1 VSGLLQDLRHAAR
14 AFAKSPGFTLA
25 ALLSLAI
32 GIGANTSIFSVA
44 NALLLRPLPY
54 RDAERLAILWNRSPG
69 LNITQDWFST
79 AQYFDIKTSHSGFEQ
94 LAIAI
99 GGNYNLIGDGEP
111 ERVGTIRVSSN
122 LLPMLGA
129 GPALGRLFVAE
140 EDSPGR
146 PAAAVL
152 SYGMWLRRY
161 GLDSNVIGRS
171 VTLNGQTY
179 QIVGTLPE
187 RFSLPREV
195 LPTLG
200 GAEQAEILV
209 SLPLAPNAANIR
221 TREDYNILGKLK
233 PGTSVQRAQVEMDA
247 LTARLRRDFP
257 DVYPPNSGLTFSI
270 VPLHEQV
277 VGDARRTLLILV
289 ASVGFVLLIACA
301 NVANLLLS
309 RAVSR
314 EREIAVRTALGAGR
328 ARLIRQLLTESL
340 LLAFGGGVAGV
351 LLAFWSLAALRS
363 LGSKS
368 VPRLAE
374 VTIDARVLLFTLLL
388 CALAGILFGLAPAL
402 RASRLDLNASL
413 KDAARGSGGST
424 VWGRGNNLR
433 RLLVAAELGLSL
445 VLLIG
450 AGLLIRS
457 FAHLLNVPTGFN
469 AKNVLTLSLTMNGRK
484 YDKPQAVIDTYRQL
498 ADRLEHL
505 PGVIAAGGVTSIPL
519 SQMFA
524 WGPITIEGRVP
535 AAGESFLNCD
545 ERVVNG
551 RYFQAMQIPLLQGRF
566 FTDQDHLSSPRAII
580 VDEFMAREFWPGG
593 DAIGKRVKLGGFT
606 SNAPWQTVVGVV
618 GRIKQDSLDADP
630 RIALYL
636 PQAQSPSR
644 GMIVTVRAGS
654 DPSALAAAVKKEIRD
669 LDPDLPIYNLRT
681 MAGRVDEFLAPRR
694 FSTLLLGI
702 FALVALAL
710 AAIGTYGVIAY
721 LVTQSTREI
730 GIRIAL
736 GATQR
741 SILGLVVGRAMAVAL
756 GGVAAGLAGALALTR
771 FLRGLLFGVA
781 ILLALVAL
789 AASYLPARRAARID
803 PMICLRYE

>member
-1 VSGLLQDLRHAAR
+1 MNGLVQDLRQAAR
-14 AFAKSPGFTLA
+14 AFANNPGFTLA

-54 RDAERLAILWNRSPG
+54 RDADRLAILWNRSPG
-69 LNITQDWFST
+69 LNITEDWFST
-79 AQYFDIKTSHSGFEQ
+79 AQYFDIKNSQSGFEQ

-99 GGNYNLIGDGEP
+99 GGNYNLTGDGEP
-111 ERVGTIRVSSN
+111 ERVGTIRVSAN

-129 GPALGRLFVAE
+129 SPALGRLFVAE
-140 EDSPGR
+140 EDAPGR
-146 PAAAVL
+146 PATAVL
-152 SYGMWLRRY
+152 SYGTWQRRY
-161 GLDSNVIGRS
+161 GRDPKVLGRS
-171 VTLNGQTY
+171 ITLNGQTY
-179 QIVGTLPE
+179 QIAGVLSE

-209 SLPLAPNAANIR
+209 SLPLASNAATIR
-221 TREDYNILGKLK
+221 TREDYNIMGKLK
-233 PGTSVQRAQVEMDA
+233 PGVTVQQAQVEMNA
-247 LTARLRRDFP
+247 LTGRLMRDFP
-257 DVYPPNSGLTFSI
+257 EAYPPNSGLTFSI
-270 VPLHEQV
+270 VPLQEQV
-277 VGDARRTLLILV
+277 VGNVRRTLLVLI

-328 ARLIRQLLTESL
+328 GRLIRQLLTESL
-340 LLAFGGGVAGV
+340 LLAFGGGVTGM
-351 LLAFWSLAALRS
+351 LLAMGSLAALRS

-374 VTIDARVLLFTLLL
+374 VSIDARVLLFTLVL
-388 CALAGILFGLAPAL
+388 CALAGVLFGLAPAL
-402 RASRLDLNASL
+402 RASRLDLHTSL

-424 VWGRGNNLR
+424 VWGRSNNLR
-433 RLLVAAELGLSL
+433 RLLVAAELALSL

-457 FAHLLNVPTGFN
+457 FAHLINVPTGFN
-469 AKNVLTLSLTMNGRK
+469 SRNVLTLSLTMNGRK
-484 YDKPQAVIDTYRQL
+484 YDKAPAVIDTYRQL
-498 ADRLEHL
+498 ADRLEQL
-505 PGVIAAGGVTSIPL
+505 PGVIAAGAVSSIPL

-535 AAGESFLNCD
+535 AAGEKFINCD

-566 FTDQDHLSSPRAII
+566 FTGQDNLTSPRVII
-580 VDEFMAREFWPGG
+580 VDEFMAREFWPAG
-593 DAIGKRVKLGGFT
+593 DAIGKRVKLGGLT
-606 SNAPWQTVVGVV
+606 ANAPWQTIVGVV
-618 GRIKQDSLDADP
+618 GRVKQDSLDSDP
-630 RIALYL
+630 RIALYM
-636 PQAQSPSR
+636 PQGQSPAR
-644 GMIVTVRAGS
+644 GMIVTVRAAS
-654 DPSALAAAVKKEIRD
+654 DAGALAAAVKKEIRD

-681 MAGRVDEFLAPRR
+681 MTERVDEFLAPRR
-694 FSTLLLGI
+694 FSTLLLGT
-702 FALVALAL
+702 FAFVALAL

-736 GATQR
+736 GATHR
-741 SILGLVVGRAMAVAL
+741 SILSLVVGRAMVVVL
-756 GGVAAGLAGALALTR
+756 VGVAVGLAGAFALTR
-771 FLRGLLFGVA
+771 FLRGLLFGVNPTDPLTFFGVA
-781 ILLALVAL
+781 ILLALV
-789 AASYLPARRAARID
+789 
-803 PMICLRYE
+803 